1 MFSHILFDL
10 DGTLTDPAEGIL
22 NSLRYAL
29 SKYNIEENDQDRLKA
44 FIGPPLH
51 ESFRTLYNFN
61 EEETKEIIGHYREF
75 YAMDGLYQNFVIAG
89 IPELLRELKQAG
101 KQLYVATTKLTGFA
115 QQVLDHYALSQY
127 FTLVIGGNEDG
138 TRTAKVEI
146 IDEILST
153 IPGVEKSRVVMIGDR
168 KYDIIGAKAH
178 DIKTIAV
185 TFGYGAEAELKG
197 EKPDY
202 LVDSVAELTQLLL

>member
-1 MFSHILFDL
+1 MFDHILFDL

-29 SKYNIEENDQDRLKA
+29 AKYNIEENDEDRLKA

-51 ESFRTLYNFN
+51 ESFRTIYNFN
-61 EEETKEIIGHYREF
+61 EEETKEIIGHYRE
-75 YAMDGLYQNFVIAG
+75 YYGRDGMYQNFVIAG

-101 KQLYVATTKLTGFA
+101 KQLYVATTKVTEFA
-115 QQVLDHYALSQY
+115 QQVLDHYQLSQY

-146 IDEILST
+146 IDEILKT
-153 IPGVEKSRVVMIGDR
+153 IPGVEKSRIVMIGDR
-168 KYDIIGAKAH
+168 KYDMIGATAH
-178 DIKTIAV
+178 GIKTIAV
-185 TFGYGAEAELKG
+185 TFGYGAIAELKA
-197 EKPDY
+197 ENPHY
-202 LVDSVAELTQLLL
+202 LVNSVAELSQVLL